1 MGEIQLGILVFM
13 ANVIIKFGNQ
23 VGLMKVFNRIDFK
36 EDGEIDEEEVKCALM
51 HFLELGSKKAEQLAK
66 EFMSKIDIDASGLIN
81 YTGIPRPIIE
91 FIVSAS
97 NLREILT
104 V

>member
-1 MGEIQLGILVFM
+1 
-13 ANVIIKFGNQ
+13 
-23 VGLMKVFNRIDFK
+23 MKY
-36 EDGEIDEEEVKCALM
+36 ALL
-51 HFLELGSKKAEQLAK
+51 HFLELGSKKVEQLAK
-66 EFMSKIDIDASGLIN
+66 EFMSKIDIDASGYIN
-81 YTGIPRPIIE
+81 FTGITASIVE

>member
-1 MGEIQLGILVFM
+1 ML
-13 ANVIIKFGNQ
+13 
-23 VGLMKVFNRIDFK
+23 
-36 EDGEIDEEEVKCALM
+36 
-51 HFLELGSKKAEQLAK
+51 HFLELGSKKVEQLAK
-66 EFMSKIDIDASGLIN
+66 EFMSKIDIDASGYIN
-81 YTGIPRPIIE
+81 FTGITASIVE